1 MRFKLI
7 CLAILSVG
15 LGACQAMPTAQNQAQ
30 KSLTQPATSSAK
42 QLLKSAIQAQ
52 ARRNFSYQSDIV
64 LDNSARLTAL
74 QNTPSDVLDNADESM
89 RCENEHEMAYI
100 ALMTQ
105 KSIMPDDFLASLDKL
120 KQDFLACQQT
130 YQSLDDKIG
139 FDEPDG
145 LDELAD
151 LDKLDDTDSDVLNTK
166 SNAGDYDTMH
176 TALDLKKNQLLQ
188 AYLLDSL
195 DVRVV
200 GNYRP
205 LVGTLTLLPTA
216 QYTIKNAKFMVNQ
229 PIIIDAHAQMIYLWA
244 DNLALANSMYLD
256 DKLGTAWQNKWLKL
270 PINDGTLP
278 NTFAKD
284 LLQTFVSAKSQVFDN
299 ADISFIGRDELNTL
313 IDSKIRHKLSAVS
326 HIIQVKKQ
334 RSSDLSALIFYDE
347 MTQKYPQLIDDSSHD
362 KLTSLAIMQKLFAML
377 DKNNHIAK
385 DTDSYQ
391 FYGVTGNKIVWQVS
405 ESTLPYDK
413 NPANEPLKIYQ
424 VTQFNDRLI
433 SDFDRLPSL
442 HQKPNAQNTV
452 NLFDYSNALTERLK
466 TSDNVINQTV
476 ASILL
481 QVLGVDLSNQS
492 EQMP

>member
-1 MRFKLI
+1 M
-7 CLAILSVG
+7 
-15 LGACQAMPTAQNQAQ
+15 
-30 KSLTQPATSSAK
+30 
-42 QLLKSAIQAQ
+42 
-52 ARRNFSYQSDIV
+52 
-64 LDNSARLTAL
+64 
-74 QNTPSDVLDNADESM
+74 
-89 RCENEHEMAYI
+89 
-100 ALMTQ
+100 
-105 KSIMPDDFLASLDKL
+105 
-120 KQDFLACQQT
+120 ACQQT

-176 TALDLKKNQLLQ
+176 TALDLKKNELLQ

-278 NTFAKD
+278 NAFAKD

-442 HQKPNAQNTV
+442 HQKPNVQNTV